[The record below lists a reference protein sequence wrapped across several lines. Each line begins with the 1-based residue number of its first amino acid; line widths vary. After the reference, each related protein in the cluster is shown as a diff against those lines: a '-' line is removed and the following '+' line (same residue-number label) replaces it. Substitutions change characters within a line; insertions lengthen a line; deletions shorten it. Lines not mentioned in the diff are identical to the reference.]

1 MFTSNDSETDDMS
14 APTSQTDLLTTLKV
28 NRPPKRRRS
37 RELPQSE
44 RPTLHPH
51 AESSN
56 GQISLAPKRDE
67 KRYLNDTA
75 DKQKESGVHKA
86 KRQRTVG
93 VYDSARNN
101 EIRRPPDQEETRQ
114 QPKQTTEC
122 SSTNTIVPRGDQ
134 RVGIVALQPVIF
146 GVASSPPNALRSSK
160 LNGHLTSAQSPLVPQ
175 NPASPPFTSY
185 RSLEGGFASLLD
197 DNESVLKNFV
207 RTKEE
212 LFRKP
217 AAGDV
222 KQTLAHNAR
231 RKRALDV
238 LERRIT
244 VVGYN

>member
-1 MFTSNDSETDDMS
+1 MFTSNDSEIDAMS
-14 APTSQTDLLTTLKV
+14 APTIHTDLLTTPKV
-28 NRPPKRRRS
+28 NRPHKRRRS

-44 RPTLHPH
+44 RPALRPH
-51 AESSN
+51 ADSSN

-86 KRQRTVG
+86 KRQRTSG
-93 VYDSARNN
+93 VYDSASNN

-114 QPKQTTEC
+114 QPKQTTGW
-122 SSTNTIVPRGDQ
+122 SSTDTIVPRRDQ
-134 RVGIVALQPVIF
+134 RVDIVTLQPVIF
-146 GVASSPPNALRSSK
+146 GVASSPPNALRSFK
-160 LNGHLTSAQSPLVPQ
+160 LNGHLTPAQSSLVPQ

-185 RSLEGGFASLLD
+185 KSLEGGFASLLD

-207 RTKEE
+207 KTKEE

-222 KQTLAHNAR
+222 KQTLAHNPR
-231 RKRALDV
+231 RKKAFDV
-238 LERRIT
+238 
-244 VVGYN
+244 